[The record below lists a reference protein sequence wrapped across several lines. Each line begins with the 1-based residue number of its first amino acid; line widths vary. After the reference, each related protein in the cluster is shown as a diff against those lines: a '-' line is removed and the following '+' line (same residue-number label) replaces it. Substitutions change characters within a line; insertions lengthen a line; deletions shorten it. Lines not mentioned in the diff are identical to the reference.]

1 MTGATGNICSMTWES
16 RVNAGTRSK
25 TTTMKRLQI
34 VRSIAILVLAG
45 GFSLLSAQS
54 FPFDDFRPRTLAEI
68 VRQNI
73 AVEKDSMKGVQSKQ
87 QMIIDADPLPSLVR
101 VTYTGKWR
109 PASEGRKNYL
119 KLWIDS
125 FKKDRQAN
133 QIYDVEM
140 LVSEGPAQYW
150 LLVQKQLIP
159 SFEKECKQGEPVD
172 LYLIRMGG
180 FLTDSGWDW
189 MFIVEE
195 FHQPG
200 SPGGGFPWND
210 FERRTLGQLIK
221 IDNDEDADELKRFP
235 DQNRMVM
242 RGKILSSVV
251 RVIYTGQCKPVSA
264 ERKKFLELWAGTYS
278 STPDYAALFETECLF
293 KEGTDGYWLPV
304 QKQVASYFGKE
315 LQTDETI
322 DIYLI
327 RPGGLRINNKAD
339 WVFLVEEFQKP
350 KK

>member
-1 MTGATGNICSMTWES
+1 
-16 RVNAGTRSK
+16 
-25 TTTMKRLQI
+25 MKPLHI
-34 VRSIAILVLAG
+34 LLSIAILLLAG
-45 GFSLLSAQS
+45 GFFRIPAQE
-54 FPFDDFRPRTLAEI
+54 FPFDNFRPRTLAEI
-68 VRQNI
+68 VKQN
-73 AVEKDSMKGVQSKQ
+73 VEVQKDSMKGVQSKQ

-101 VTYTGKWR
+101 VTYTGKWK

-119 KLWIDS
+119 KLWIGS
-125 FKKDRQAN
+125 FKKDPQAN

-140 LVSEGPAQYW
+140 LVSEGSTQYW

-159 SFEKECKQGEPVD
+159 SFEKECKPGGPVD

-180 FLTDSGWDW
+180 FLTDKGWDW

-210 FERRTLGQLIK
+210 FERRTLSQLVK
-221 IDNDEDADELKRFP
+221 TNNDEDAEDAKRLP
-235 DQNRMVM
+235 VDQNRMVM
-242 RGKILSSVV
+242 RGNILSSVV
-251 RVIYTGQCKPVSA
+251 RVTFTGQCRPVSA

-278 STPDYAALFETECLF
+278 STPDYAAYFETECLF
-293 KEGTDGYWLPV
+293 KEVTDDYWLPV
-304 QKQVASYFGKE
+304 QKQVAGYFSKE
-315 LQTDETI
+315 LQTGDTI

-327 RPGGLRINNKAD
+327 RPGGLRLGKTAD
-339 WVFLVEEFQKP
+339 WVFLVEEFQKA